1 MVIKVGINGYG
12 RIGRNILRALYESKR
27 TNEIQIVAINDLGDT
42 STNAHLTQYDTAHGK
57 FPGTITIEND
67 SMIINGDKVRVLSER
82 DPSKLP
88 WGELGVDVVIE
99 STGFFTSK
107 AKAQA
112 HIDGGAK
119 KVIISSPA
127 KNDDITMVLGVNESE
142 YDKNNHQII
151 SNASCTT
158 NCVAPMVKV
167 LNDNFGFESGFMS
180 TIHSTTNDQ
189 SILDRGHKDLR
200 RARAAGMNIIPTTTG
215 AAKSVGEIIPELKGK
230 INGLA
235 FRVPTLYVSSVDLVC
250 NLKSK
255 VTKNEIN
262 QAFKDASNSN
272 LKNILEITDEPL
284 VSVDFK
290 QNPASCI
297 IDSLSTEVINEN
309 LVKVIG
315 WYDNE
320 WGYSCRTADMV
331 EFITNA

>member
-1 MVIKVGINGYG
+1 MSTKIGINGFG
-12 RIGRNILRALYESKR
+12 RIGRNVFKAIMKYHKSLEV
-27 TNEIQIVAINDLGDT
+27 VAINDHSGVET
-42 STNAHLTQYDTAHGK
+42 KSHLLKYDSIYGIYESHISYDDENLIVDGK
-57 FPGTITIEND
+57 KIKWSSHSSPNEID
-67 SMIINGDKVRVLSER
+67 WKSS
-82 DPSKLP
+82 
-88 WGELGVDVVIE
+88 GVDIVIE
-99 STGFFTSK
+99 SSGRFRS
-107 AKAQA
+107 AKDTIG
-112 HIDGGAK
+112 HINGGAK

-142 YDKNNHQII
+142 YDKENHQII

-167 LNDNFGFESGFMS
+167 LNDNFGFASGFMS

-189 SILDRGHKDLR
+189 SILDKGHKDLR

-255 VTKNEIN
+255 VTKDEIN
-262 QAFKDASNSN
+262 KAFRKASNSN
-272 LKNILEITDEPL
+272 LKKILEITDEPL

-297 IDSLSTEVINEN
+297 IDSLSTEVIGEN

-331 EFITNA
+331 EYITNI

>member
-1 MVIKVGINGYG
+1 MSTKIGINGFG
-12 RIGRNILRALYESKR
+12 RIGRNVFKAIMKYHESL
-27 TNEIQIVAINDLGDT
+27 EVVAINDHSGAET
-42 STNAHLTQYDTAHGK
+42 KAHLLKYDSIYGIYESDINYDDENLIVDGK
-57 FPGTITIEND
+57 KIKWSSHSNPNEID
-67 SMIINGDKVRVLSER
+67 WKSSE
-82 DPSKLP
+82 
-88 WGELGVDVVIE
+88 VDIVIE
-99 STGFFTSK
+99 SSGRFRSATDTIG
-107 AKAQA
+107 
-112 HIDGGAK
+112 HINGGAK

-142 YDKNNHQII
+142 YDKENHQII

-255 VTKNEIN
+255 VTKDEIN
-262 QAFKDASNSN
+262 KAFRDASNSN
-272 LKNILEITDEPL
+272 LKKILEITDEPL

-297 IDSLSTEVINEN
+297 IDSLSTEVIGEN

-331 EFITNA
+331 EYITNI

>member
-1 MVIKVGINGYG
+1 MSTKIGINGFG
-12 RIGRNILRALYESKR
+12 RIGRNVFKAIMKYHKSLEV
-27 TNEIQIVAINDLGDT
+27 VAINDHSGAET
-42 STNAHLTQYDTAHGK
+42 KAHLLKYDSIYGIYESDINYDDENLIVDGK
-57 FPGTITIEND
+57 KIKWSSHSNPNEID
-67 SMIINGDKVRVLSER
+67 WKSSE
-82 DPSKLP
+82 
-88 WGELGVDVVIE
+88 VDIVIE
-99 STGFFTSK
+99 SSGRFRSATDTIG
-107 AKAQA
+107 
-112 HIDGGAK
+112 HINGGAK

-142 YDKNNHQII
+142 YDKENHQII

-255 VTKNEIN
+255 FTKNEIN
-262 QAFKDASNSN
+262 KAFRDASNSN
-272 LKNILEITDEPL
+272 LKKILEITDEPL

-297 IDSLSTEVINEN
+297 IDSLSTEVIGEN

-331 EFITNA
+331 EYITNI

>member
-1 MVIKVGINGYG
+1 MSTKIGINGFG
-12 RIGRNILRALYESKR
+12 RIGRNVFKAIMKYHKSLEV
-27 TNEIQIVAINDLGDT
+27 VAINDHSGAET
-42 STNAHLTQYDTAHGK
+42 KAHLLKYDSIYGIYEKDISYDDKNLIVDGK
-57 FPGTITIEND
+57 KIKWSSYSNPNEID
-67 SMIINGDKVRVLSER
+67 WKSS
-82 DPSKLP
+82 
-88 WGELGVDVVIE
+88 GVDIVIE
-99 STGFFTSK
+99 SSGRFRSATDTIG
-107 AKAQA
+107 
-112 HIDGGAK
+112 HINGGAK

-142 YDKNNHQII
+142 YDKSNHQII

-262 QAFKDASNSN
+262 QAFKDASVSN

-297 IDSLSTEVINEN
+297 IDSLSTEVISEN

-331 EFITNA
+331 EFITNI

>member
-1 MVIKVGINGYG
+1 MNTKIGINGFG
-12 RIGRNILRALYESKR
+12 RIGRNVFKAIMKYHKSIEV
-27 TNEIQIVAINDLGDT
+27 VAINDHSGAET
-42 STNAHLTQYDTAHGK
+42 KAHLLKYDSIYGIYEKDISYDDKNLIVDGK
-57 FPGTITIEND
+57 KIKWSSYSNPNEID
-67 SMIINGDKVRVLSER
+67 WKSS
-82 DPSKLP
+82 
-88 WGELGVDVVIE
+88 GVDIVIE
-99 STGFFTSK
+99 SSGRFRSATDTIG
-107 AKAQA
+107 
-112 HIDGGAK
+112 HINGGAK

-142 YDKNNHQII
+142 YDKSNHQII

-297 IDSLSTEVINEN
+297 IDSLSTEVISEN

-331 EFITNA
+331 EFITNI

>member
-1 MVIKVGINGYG
+1 MSTKIGINGFG
-12 RIGRNILRALYESKR
+12 RIGRNVFKAIMKYHKSLE
-27 TNEIQIVAINDLGDT
+27 IVAINDHSGVETKSHLLKYDSIYGIYESHISFDDENLIVDGKKIKWT
-42 STNAHLTQYDTAHGK
+42 SHSNPDEIDWK
-57 FPGTITIEND
+57 
-67 SMIINGDKVRVLSER
+67 SS
-82 DPSKLP
+82 
-88 WGELGVDVVIE
+88 GVDIVIE
-99 STGFFTSK
+99 SSGRFRS
-107 AKAQA
+107 AKDTIG
-112 HIDGGAK
+112 HINGGAK

-142 YDKNNHQII
+142 YDKKNHQII

-189 SILDRGHKDLR
+189 SILDRGHTDLR

-215 AAKSVGEIIPELKGK
+215 AAKSVGEIIPQLKGK

-255 VTKNEIN
+255 VTKDEIN
-262 QAFKDASNSN
+262 KAFRDASNSN
-272 LKNILEITDEPL
+272 LKKILEITDEPL

-297 IDSLSTEVINEN
+297 IDSLSTEVIGEN

-331 EFITNA
+331 EYITNI

>member
-1 MVIKVGINGYG
+1 MSIKIGINGFG
-12 RIGRNILRALYESKR
+12 RIGRNVFKAIMKYHKSLE
-27 TNEIQIVAINDLGDT
+27 IVAINDHSGAET
-42 STNAHLTQYDTAHGK
+42 KAHLLKYDSIYGIYESDINYDDENLIVDGK
-57 FPGTITIEND
+57 KIKWSSHSNPNEID
-67 SMIINGDKVRVLSER
+67 WKSSE
-82 DPSKLP
+82 
-88 WGELGVDVVIE
+88 VDIVIE
-99 STGFFTSK
+99 SSGRFRSATDTIG
-107 AKAQA
+107 
-112 HIDGGAK
+112 HINGGAK

-255 VTKNEIN
+255 VTKDEIN
-262 QAFKDASNSN
+262 KAFRDASNSN

-297 IDSLSTEVINEN
+297 IDSLSTEVIGEN

-331 EFITNA
+331 EYITNI

>member
-1 MVIKVGINGYG
+1 MNTKIGINGFG
-12 RIGRNILRALYESKR
+12 RIGRNVFKAIMKYHKSLEV
-27 TNEIQIVAINDLGDT
+27 VAINDHSGAET
-42 STNAHLTQYDTAHGK
+42 KAHLLKYDSIYGIYEKDISYDDKNLIVDGK
-57 FPGTITIEND
+57 KIKWSSYSNPNEID
-67 SMIINGDKVRVLSER
+67 WKSS
-82 DPSKLP
+82 
-88 WGELGVDVVIE
+88 GVDIVIE
-99 STGFFTSK
+99 SSGRFRSATDTIG
-107 AKAQA
+107 
-112 HIDGGAK
+112 HINGGAK

-142 YDKNNHQII
+142 YDKSNHQII

-297 IDSLSTEVINEN
+297 IDSLSTEVISEN

-331 EFITNA
+331 EFITNT

>member
-1 MVIKVGINGYG
+1 MSTKIGINGFG
-12 RIGRNILRALYESKR
+12 RIGRNVFKAIMKYHKSLE
-27 TNEIQIVAINDLGDT
+27 IVAINDHSGAKT
-42 STNAHLTQYDTAHGK
+42 KSHLLKYDSIYGIYESDINYDDENLIVDGK
-57 FPGTITIEND
+57 KIKWSSHSNPNEID
-67 SMIINGDKVRVLSER
+67 WKSSE
-82 DPSKLP
+82 
-88 WGELGVDVVIE
+88 VDIVIE
-99 STGFFTSK
+99 SSGRFRSATDTIG
-107 AKAQA
+107 
-112 HIDGGAK
+112 HIKGGAK

-142 YDKNNHQII
+142 YDKENHQII

-255 VTKNEIN
+255 VTKDEIN
-262 QAFKDASNSN
+262 KAFRDASNSN
-272 LKNILEITDEPL
+272 LKKILEITDEPL

-297 IDSLSTEVINEN
+297 IDSLSTEVIGEN

-331 EFITNA
+331 EYITNI

>member
-1 MVIKVGINGYG
+1 MSTKIGINGFG
-12 RIGRNILRALYESKR
+12 RIGRNVFKAIMKYHKSLEV
-27 TNEIQIVAINDLGDT
+27 VAINDHSGAET
-42 STNAHLTQYDTAHGK
+42 KAHLLKYDSIYGIYEKDISYDDKNLIVDGK
-57 FPGTITIEND
+57 KIKWSSYSNPNEID
-67 SMIINGDKVRVLSER
+67 WKSS
-82 DPSKLP
+82 
-88 WGELGVDVVIE
+88 GVDIVIE
-99 STGFFTSK
+99 SSGRFRSATDTIG
-107 AKAQA
+107 
-112 HIDGGAK
+112 HINGGAK

-142 YDKNNHQII
+142 YDKSNHQII

-262 QAFKDASNSN
+262 EAFKDASNSN

-297 IDSLSTEVINEN
+297 IDSLSTEVISEN

-331 EFITNA
+331 EFITNI

>member
-1 MVIKVGINGYG
+1 MSTKIGINGFG
-12 RIGRNILRALYESKR
+12 RIGRNVFKAIMKYHKSLEV
-27 TNEIQIVAINDLGDT
+27 VAINDHSGAET
-42 STNAHLTQYDTAHGK
+42 KAHLLKYDSIYGIYESDINYDDENLIVDGK
-57 FPGTITIEND
+57 KIKWSSHSNPNEID
-67 SMIINGDKVRVLSER
+67 WKSSE
-82 DPSKLP
+82 
-88 WGELGVDVVIE
+88 VDIVIE
-99 STGFFTSK
+99 SSGRFRSATDTIG
-107 AKAQA
+107 
-112 HIDGGAK
+112 HINGGAK

-142 YDKNNHQII
+142 YDKENHQII

-189 SILDRGHKDLR
+189 SILDKGHKDLR

-255 VTKNEIN
+255 VTKDEIN
-262 QAFKDASNSN
+262 KAFRDASNSN
-272 LKNILEITDEPL
+272 LKKILEITDEPL

-297 IDSLSTEVINEN
+297 IDSLSTEVIGEN

-331 EFITNA
+331 EYITNI

>member
-1 MVIKVGINGYG
+1 MSTKIGINGFG
-12 RIGRNILRALYESKR
+12 RIGRNVFKAIMKYHKSLE
-27 TNEIQIVAINDLGDT
+27 IVAINDHSGVET
-42 STNAHLTQYDTAHGK
+42 KSHLLKYDSIYGIYESH
-57 FPGTITIEND
+57 ISYDDENLIVD
-67 SMIINGDKVRVLSER
+67 EKKIKWSSHSNPNEIDWKS
-82 DPSKLP
+82 S
-88 WGELGVDVVIE
+88 GVDIVIE
-99 STGFFTSK
+99 SSGRFTS
-107 AKAQA
+107 AKDTIG
-112 HIDGGAK
+112 HINGGAK

-127 KNDDITMVLGVNESE
+127 KNDDITIVLGVNESE
-142 YDKNNHQII
+142 YDKEKHQII

-167 LNDNFGFESGFMS
+167 LNDNFGFASGFMS

-189 SILDRGHKDLR
+189 SILDKGHKDLR

-235 FRVPTLYVSSVDLVC
+235 FRVPTLYVSTVDLVC
-250 NLKSK
+250 NLESK
-255 VTKNEIN
+255 VTKDEIN
-262 QAFKDASNSN
+262 KAFREASNSY

-297 IDSLSTEVINEN
+297 IDSLSTEVISEN

-320 WGYSCRTADMV
+320 WGYSCRTAYMV
-331 EFITNA
+331 EYITNI

>member
-1 MVIKVGINGYG
+1 MSTKIGINGFG
-12 RIGRNILRALYESKR
+12 RIGRNVFKAIMKYHKSLEV
-27 TNEIQIVAINDLGDT
+27 VAINDHSGAET
-42 STNAHLTQYDTAHGK
+42 KAHLLKYDSIYGIYESDINYDDENLIVDGK
-57 FPGTITIEND
+57 KIKWSSHSNPNEID
-67 SMIINGDKVRVLSER
+67 WKSSE
-82 DPSKLP
+82 
-88 WGELGVDVVIE
+88 VDIVIE
-99 STGFFTSK
+99 SSGRFRSATDTIG
-107 AKAQA
+107 
-112 HIDGGAK
+112 HIKGGAK

-142 YDKNNHQII
+142 YDKENHQII

-167 LNDNFGFESGFMS
+167 LNDNFGFASGFMS

-189 SILDRGHKDLR
+189 SILDKGHKDLR

-255 VTKNEIN
+255 VTKDEIN
-262 QAFKDASNSN
+262 KAFRDASNSN
-272 LKNILEITDEPL
+272 LKKILEITDEPL

-297 IDSLSTEVINEN
+297 IDSLSTEVIGEN

-331 EFITNA
+331 EYITNI

>member
-1 MVIKVGINGYG
+1 MNTKIGINGFG
-12 RIGRNILRALYESKR
+12 RIGRNVFKAIMKYHKSLEV
-27 TNEIQIVAINDLGDT
+27 VAINDHSGAET
-42 STNAHLTQYDTAHGK
+42 KAHLLKYDSIYGIYEKDISYDDKNLIVDGK
-57 FPGTITIEND
+57 KIKWSSYSNPNEID
-67 SMIINGDKVRVLSER
+67 WKSS
-82 DPSKLP
+82 
-88 WGELGVDVVIE
+88 GVDIVIE
-99 STGFFTSK
+99 SSGRFRSATDTIG
-107 AKAQA
+107 
-112 HIDGGAK
+112 HINGGAK

-142 YDKNNHQII
+142 YDKSNHQII

-200 RARAAGMNIIPTTTG
+200 RARAAGMNINTNTTG

-297 IDSLSTEVINEN
+297 IDSLSTEVISEN

-331 EFITNA
+331 EFITNI

>member
-1 MVIKVGINGYG
+1 MSTKIGINGFG
-12 RIGRNILRALYESKR
+12 RIGRNVFKAIIKYHKSLE
-27 TNEIQIVAINDLGDT
+27 IVAINDHSGVET
-42 STNAHLTQYDTAHGK
+42 KSHLLKYDSIYGIYESHISYDDENLIVDGK
-57 FPGTITIEND
+57 KIKWSSYSNPNEID
-67 SMIINGDKVRVLSER
+67 WKSS
-82 DPSKLP
+82 
-88 WGELGVDVVIE
+88 GVDIVIE
-99 STGFFTSK
+99 SSGRFRS
-107 AKAQA
+107 AKDTIG
-112 HIDGGAK
+112 HINGGAK

-142 YDKNNHQII
+142 YDKENHQII

-167 LNDNFGFESGFMS
+167 LNDNFGFASGFMS

-189 SILDRGHKDLR
+189 SILDKGHKDLR

-255 VTKNEIN
+255 VTKDEIN
-262 QAFKDASNSN
+262 KAFRKASNSN
-272 LKNILEITDEPL
+272 LKKILEITDEPL

-297 IDSLSTEVINEN
+297 IDSLSTEVIGEN

-331 EFITNA
+331 EYITNI

>member
-1 MVIKVGINGYG
+1 MSTKIGINGFG
-12 RIGRNILRALYESKR
+12 RIGRNVFKAIMKYHKSLE
-27 TNEIQIVAINDLGDT
+27 IVAINDHSGAKT
-42 STNAHLTQYDTAHGK
+42 KSHLLKYDSIYGIYESHISYDDENLIVDGK
-57 FPGTITIEND
+57 KIKWSSHSNPDEID
-67 SMIINGDKVRVLSER
+67 WKSS
-82 DPSKLP
+82 
-88 WGELGVDVVIE
+88 GVDIVIE
-99 STGFFTSK
+99 SSGRFRS
-107 AKAQA
+107 AKDTIG
-112 HIDGGAK
+112 HINGGAK

-142 YDKNNHQII
+142 YDKKNHQII

-189 SILDRGHKDLR
+189 SILDRGHTDLR

-215 AAKSVGEIIPELKGK
+215 AAKSVGEIIPQLKGK

-255 VTKNEIN
+255 VTKDEIN
-262 QAFKDASNSN
+262 KAFRDASNSN
-272 LKNILEITDEPL
+272 LKQILEITDEPL

-297 IDSLSTEVINEN
+297 IDSLSTEVIGEN

-331 EFITNA
+331 EYITNI

>member
-1 MVIKVGINGYG
+1 MSTKIGINGFG
-12 RIGRNILRALYESKR
+12 RIGRNVFKAIMKYHKSLEV
-27 TNEIQIVAINDLGDT
+27 VAINDHSGAET
-42 STNAHLTQYDTAHGK
+42 KAHLLKYDSIYGIYESDINYDDENLIVDGK
-57 FPGTITIEND
+57 KIKWSSHSNPNEID
-67 SMIINGDKVRVLSER
+67 WKSSE
-82 DPSKLP
+82 
-88 WGELGVDVVIE
+88 VDIVIE
-99 STGFFTSK
+99 SSGRFRSATDTIG
-107 AKAQA
+107 
-112 HIDGGAK
+112 HINGGAK

-142 YDKNNHQII
+142 YDKENHQII

-262 QAFKDASNSN
+262 KAFRDASNSN
-272 LKNILEITDEPL
+272 LKKILEITDEPL

-297 IDSLSTEVINEN
+297 IDSLSTEVIGEN

-331 EFITNA
+331 EYITNI

>member
-1 MVIKVGINGYG
+1 MNTKIGINGFG
-12 RIGRNILRALYESKR
+12 RIGRNVFKAIMKYHKSLEV
-27 TNEIQIVAINDLGDT
+27 VAINDHSGAET
-42 STNAHLTQYDTAHGK
+42 KAHLLKYDSIYGIYEKDISYDDKNLIVDGK
-57 FPGTITIEND
+57 KIKWSSYSNPNEID
-67 SMIINGDKVRVLSER
+67 WKSS
-82 DPSKLP
+82 
-88 WGELGVDVVIE
+88 GVDIVIE
-99 STGFFTSK
+99 SSGRFRSATDTIG
-107 AKAQA
+107 
-112 HIDGGAK
+112 HINGGAK

-142 YDKNNHQII
+142 YDKSNHQII

-262 QAFKDASNSN
+262 QAFKDASVSN

-297 IDSLSTEVINEN
+297 IDSLSTEVISEN

-331 EFITNA
+331 EFITNI

>member
-1 MVIKVGINGYG
+1 MSTKIGINGFG
-12 RIGRNILRALYESKR
+12 RIGRNVFKAIMKYHKSLEV
-27 TNEIQIVAINDLGDT
+27 VAINDHSGAKT
-42 STNAHLTQYDTAHGK
+42 KSHLLKYDSIYGIYEKDISYDDENLIVDGK
-57 FPGTITIEND
+57 KIKWSSYSNPNEID
-67 SMIINGDKVRVLSER
+67 WKSSE
-82 DPSKLP
+82 
-88 WGELGVDVVIE
+88 VDVVIE
-99 STGFFTSK
+99 SSGRFRSATDTIG
-107 AKAQA
+107 
-112 HIDGGAK
+112 HINGGAK

>member
-1 MVIKVGINGYG
+1 MNTKIGINGFG
-12 RIGRNILRALYESKR
+12 RIGRNVFKAIMKYHKSLEV
-27 TNEIQIVAINDLGDT
+27 VAINDHSGAET
-42 STNAHLTQYDTAHGK
+42 KAHLLKYDSIYGIYEKDISYDDKNLIVDGK
-57 FPGTITIEND
+57 KIKWSSYSNPNEID
-67 SMIINGDKVRVLSER
+67 WKSS
-82 DPSKLP
+82 
-88 WGELGVDVVIE
+88 GVDIVIE
-99 STGFFTSK
+99 SSGRFRSATDTIG
-107 AKAQA
+107 
-112 HIDGGAK
+112 HINGGAK

-127 KNDDITMVLGVNESE
+127 KNDDITMVLCVNESE
-142 YDKNNHQII
+142 YDKSNHQII

-297 IDSLSTEVINEN
+297 IDSLSTEVISEN

-331 EFITNA
+331 EFITNI

>member
-1 MVIKVGINGYG
+1 MSIKIGINGFG
-12 RIGRNILRALYESKR
+12 RIGRNVFKAIMKYHKSLE
-27 TNEIQIVAINDLGDT
+27 IVAINDHSGAET
-42 STNAHLTQYDTAHGK
+42 KAHLLKYDSIYGIYESDINYDDENLIVDGK
-57 FPGTITIEND
+57 KIKWSSHSNPNEID
-67 SMIINGDKVRVLSER
+67 WKSS
-82 DPSKLP
+82 
-88 WGELGVDVVIE
+88 GVDIVIE
-99 STGFFTSK
+99 SSGRFRSATDTIG
-107 AKAQA
+107 
-112 HIDGGAK
+112 HINGGAK

-255 VTKNEIN
+255 VTKDEIN
-262 QAFKDASNSN
+262 KAFRDASNSN

-297 IDSLSTEVINEN
+297 IDSLSTEVIGEN

-315 WYDNE
+315 WDDNE

-331 EFITNA
+331 EYITNI

>member
-1 MVIKVGINGYG
+1 MSTKIGINGFG
-12 RIGRNILRALYESKR
+12 RIGRNVFKAIMKYHKSLE
-27 TNEIQIVAINDLGDT
+27 IVAINDHSGAKT
-42 STNAHLTQYDTAHGK
+42 KSHLLKYDSIYGIYESHISYDDENLIVDGK
-57 FPGTITIEND
+57 KIKWSSHSNPDEID
-67 SMIINGDKVRVLSER
+67 WKSS
-82 DPSKLP
+82 
-88 WGELGVDVVIE
+88 GVDIVIE
-99 STGFFTSK
+99 SSGRFRS
-107 AKAQA
+107 AKDTIG
-112 HIDGGAK
+112 HINGGAK

-142 YDKNNHQII
+142 YDKKNHQII

-189 SILDRGHKDLR
+189 SILDRGHTDLR
-200 RARAAGMNIIPTTTG
+200 RARAAGMNIMPTTTG
-215 AAKSVGEIIPELKGK
+215 AAKSVGEIIPQLKGK

-255 VTKNEIN
+255 VTKDEIN
-262 QAFKDASNSN
+262 KAFRNASNSN
-272 LKNILEITDEPL
+272 LKQILEITDEPL

-297 IDSLSTEVINEN
+297 IDSLSTEVIGEN

-331 EFITNA
+331 EYITNI

>member
-1 MVIKVGINGYG
+1 MNTKIGINGFG
-12 RIGRNILRALYESKR
+12 RIGRNVFKAIMKYHKSLEV
-27 TNEIQIVAINDLGDT
+27 VAINDHSGAET
-42 STNAHLTQYDTAHGK
+42 KAHLLKYDSIYGIYEKDISYDDKNLIVDGK
-57 FPGTITIEND
+57 KIKWSSYSNPNEID
-67 SMIINGDKVRVLSER
+67 WKSS
-82 DPSKLP
+82 
-88 WGELGVDVVIE
+88 GVDIVIE
-99 STGFFTSK
+99 SSGRFRSATDTIG
-107 AKAQA
+107 
-112 HIDGGAK
+112 HINGGAK

-142 YDKNNHQII
+142 YDKSNHQII

-262 QAFKDASNSN
+262 QAFKDASDSN

-297 IDSLSTEVINEN
+297 IDSLSTEVISEN

-331 EFITNA
+331 EFITNI

>member
-1 MVIKVGINGYG
+1 MSTKIGINGFG
-12 RIGRNILRALYESKR
+12 RIGRNVFKAIMKYHKSLEV
-27 TNEIQIVAINDLGDT
+27 VAINDHSGAET
-42 STNAHLTQYDTAHGK
+42 KAHLLKYDSIYGIYEKDINYDDKNLIVDGK
-57 FPGTITIEND
+57 KIKWSSYSNPNEID
-67 SMIINGDKVRVLSER
+67 WKSS
-82 DPSKLP
+82 
-88 WGELGVDVVIE
+88 GVDIVIE
-99 STGFFTSK
+99 SSGRFRSATDTIG
-107 AKAQA
+107 
-112 HIDGGAK
+112 HINGGAK

-262 QAFKDASNSN
+262 QAFKDASVSN

-297 IDSLSTEVINEN
+297 IDSLSTEVISEN

-331 EFITNA
+331 EFITNI

>member
-1 MVIKVGINGYG
+1 MNTKIGINGFG
-12 RIGRNILRALYESKR
+12 RIGRNVFKAIMKYHKSLEV
-27 TNEIQIVAINDLGDT
+27 VAINDHSGAET
-42 STNAHLTQYDTAHGK
+42 KAHLLKYDSIYGIYEKDISYDDKNLIVDGK
-57 FPGTITIEND
+57 KIKWSSYSNPNEID
-67 SMIINGDKVRVLSER
+67 WKAS
-82 DPSKLP
+82 
-88 WGELGVDVVIE
+88 GVDIVIE
-99 STGFFTSK
+99 SSGRFRSATDTIG
-107 AKAQA
+107 
-112 HIDGGAK
+112 HINGGAK

-142 YDKNNHQII
+142 YDKSNHQII

-297 IDSLSTEVINEN
+297 IDSLSTEVISEN

-331 EFITNA
+331 EFITNI

>member
-1 MVIKVGINGYG
+1 MNTKIGINGFG
-12 RIGRNILRALYESKR
+12 RIGRNVFKAIMKYHKSLEV
-27 TNEIQIVAINDLGDT
+27 VAINDHSGAET
-42 STNAHLTQYDTAHGK
+42 KAHLLKYDSIYGIYEKDISYDDKNLIVDGK
-57 FPGTITIEND
+57 KIKWSSYSNPNEID
-67 SMIINGDKVRVLSER
+67 WKSS
-82 DPSKLP
+82 
-88 WGELGVDVVIE
+88 GVDIVIE
-99 STGFFTSK
+99 SSGRFRSATDTIG
-107 AKAQA
+107 
-112 HIDGGAK
+112 HINGGAK

-142 YDKNNHQII
+142 YDKSNHQII

-255 VTKNEIN
+255 VTKNDIN
-262 QAFKDASNSN
+262 EAFKDASDSN

-297 IDSLSTEVINEN
+297 IDSLSTEVISEN

-331 EFITNA
+331 EFITNI

>member
-1 MVIKVGINGYG
+1 MSTKIGINGFG
-12 RIGRNILRALYESKR
+12 RIGRNVFKAIMKYHKSLE
-27 TNEIQIVAINDLGDT
+27 IVAINDHSDVET
-42 STNAHLTQYDTAHGK
+42 KSHLLKYDSIYGIYESHIGYDDENLIVDGK
-57 FPGTITIEND
+57 KIKWSSHSNPNEID
-67 SMIINGDKVRVLSER
+67 WKSS
-82 DPSKLP
+82 
-88 WGELGVDVVIE
+88 GVDIVIE
-99 STGFFTSK
+99 SSGRFTS
-107 AKAQA
+107 AKDTIG
-112 HIDGGAK
+112 HINGGAK

-127 KNDDITMVLGVNESE
+127 KNDDITIVLGVNESE
-142 YDKNNHQII
+142 YDKENHQII

-167 LNDNFGFESGFMS
+167 LNDNFGFASGFMS

-189 SILDRGHKDLR
+189 SILDKGHKDLR

-235 FRVPTLYVSSVDLVC
+235 FRVPTLYVSTVDLVC

-255 VTKNEIN
+255 VTKDEIN
-262 QAFKDASNSN
+262 KAFREASNSN

-297 IDSLSTEVINEN
+297 IDSLSTEVISEN

-331 EFITNA
+331 EYITNI

>member
-1 MVIKVGINGYG
+1 MNTKIGINGFG
-12 RIGRNILRALYESKR
+12 RIGRNVFKAIMKYHKSLEV
-27 TNEIQIVAINDLGDT
+27 VAINDHSGAKT
-42 STNAHLTQYDTAHGK
+42 KSHLLKYDSIYGIYESQISYDDENLIVDGK
-57 FPGTITIEND
+57 KIKWSSHSNPNEID
-67 SMIINGDKVRVLSER
+67 WKSS
-82 DPSKLP
+82 
-88 WGELGVDVVIE
+88 GVDIVIE
-99 STGFFTSK
+99 SSGRFRSASDTIG
-107 AKAQA
+107 
-112 HIDGGAK
+112 HINGGAK

-142 YDKNNHQII
+142 YDKKNHQII

-189 SILDRGHKDLR
+189 SILDRGHTDLR

-255 VTKNEIN
+255 VTKDEIN
-262 QAFKDASNSN
+262 KAFRDASNSN

-297 IDSLSTEVINEN
+297 IDSLSTEVIGEN

-331 EFITNA
+331 EYITNI

>member
-1 MVIKVGINGYG
+1 MSTKIGINGFG
-12 RIGRNILRALYESKR
+12 RIGRNVFKAIMKYHKSLE
-27 TNEIQIVAINDLGDT
+27 IVAINDHSGVET
-42 STNAHLTQYDTAHGK
+42 KSHLLKYDSIYGIYESHIGYDD
-57 FPGTITIEND
+57 ENLIVD
-67 SMIINGDKVRVLSER
+67 EKKIKWSSHSNPNEIDWKS
-82 DPSKLP
+82 S
-88 WGELGVDVVIE
+88 GVDIVIE
-99 STGFFTSK
+99 SSGRFTS
-107 AKAQA
+107 AKDSIG
-112 HIDGGAK
+112 HINGGAK

-127 KNDDITMVLGVNESE
+127 KNDDITIVLGVNESE
-142 YDKNNHQII
+142 YDKENHQII

-167 LNDNFGFESGFMS
+167 FNDNFGFASGFMS

-189 SILDRGHKDLR
+189 SILDKGHKDLR

-235 FRVPTLYVSSVDLVC
+235 FRVPTLYVSTVDLVC
-250 NLKSK
+250 NLESK
-255 VTKNEIN
+255 VTKDEIN
-262 QAFKDASNSN
+262 KAFREASNSY

-297 IDSLSTEVINEN
+297 IDSLSTEVISEN

-331 EFITNA
+331 EYITNI

>member
-1 MVIKVGINGYG
+1 MNTKIGINGFG
-12 RIGRNILRALYESKR
+12 RIGRNVFKAIMKYHKSLEV
-27 TNEIQIVAINDLGDT
+27 VAINDHSGAET
-42 STNAHLTQYDTAHGK
+42 KAHLLKYDSIYGIYEKDISYDDKNLIVDGK
-57 FPGTITIEND
+57 KIKWSSYSNPNEID
-67 SMIINGDKVRVLSER
+67 WKSS
-82 DPSKLP
+82 
-88 WGELGVDVVIE
+88 GVDIVIE
-99 STGFFTSK
+99 SSGRFRSATDTIG
-107 AKAQA
+107 
-112 HIDGGAK
+112 HINGGAK

-142 YDKNNHQII
+142 YDKSNHQII

-215 AAKSVGEIIPELKGK
+215 AAKSVGEIIPKLKGK

-262 QAFKDASNSN
+262 EAFKDASNSN

-297 IDSLSTEVINEN
+297 IDSLSTEVISEN

-331 EFITNA
+331 EFITNT

>member
-1 MVIKVGINGYG
+1 MSTKIGINGFG
-12 RIGRNILRALYESKR
+12 RIGRNVFKAIMKYHKSLEV
-27 TNEIQIVAINDLGDT
+27 VAINDHSGVET
-42 STNAHLTQYDTAHGK
+42 KSHLLKYDSIYGIYESH
-57 FPGTITIEND
+57 ISYDDENLIVD
-67 SMIINGDKVRVLSER
+67 VKKIKWSSHSSPNEIDWKS
-82 DPSKLP
+82 S
-88 WGELGVDVVIE
+88 GVDIVIE
-99 STGFFTSK
+99 SSGRFRS
-107 AKAQA
+107 AKDTIG
-112 HIDGGAK
+112 HINGGAK

-142 YDKNNHQII
+142 YDKENHQII

-167 LNDNFGFESGFMS
+167 LNDNFGFASGFMS

-189 SILDRGHKDLR
+189 SILDKGHKDLR

-255 VTKNEIN
+255 VTKDEIN
-262 QAFKDASNSN
+262 KAFRKASNSN
-272 LKNILEITDEPL
+272 LKKILEITDEPL

-297 IDSLSTEVINEN
+297 IDSLSTEVIGEN

-331 EFITNA
+331 EYITNI

>member
-1 MVIKVGINGYG
+1 MSTKIGINGFG
-12 RIGRNILRALYESKR
+12 RIGRNVFKAILKYHKSLEV
-27 TNEIQIVAINDLGDT
+27 VAINDHSGAKT
-42 STNAHLTQYDTAHGK
+42 KSHLLKYDSIYGIYEKDISYDDENLIVDGK
-57 FPGTITIEND
+57 KIKWSSYSNPNEID
-67 SMIINGDKVRVLSER
+67 WKSS
-82 DPSKLP
+82 
-88 WGELGVDVVIE
+88 GVDVVIE
-99 STGFFTSK
+99 SSGRFRSATDTIG
-107 AKAQA
+107 
-112 HIDGGAK
+112 HINGGAK

-262 QAFKDASNSN
+262 QAFKDASNSY

-297 IDSLSTEVINEN
+297 IDSLSTEVISEN

-331 EFITNA
+331 EFITNT

>member
-1 MVIKVGINGYG
+1 MNTKIGINGFG
-12 RIGRNILRALYESKR
+12 RIGRNVFKAIMKYHKSLEV
-27 TNEIQIVAINDLGDT
+27 VAINDHSGAET
-42 STNAHLTQYDTAHGK
+42 KAHLLKYDSIYGIYEKDINYDDKNLIVDGK
-57 FPGTITIEND
+57 KIKWSSYSNPNEID
-67 SMIINGDKVRVLSER
+67 WKSS
-82 DPSKLP
+82 
-88 WGELGVDVVIE
+88 GVDIVIE
-99 STGFFTSK
+99 SSGRFRSATDTIG
-107 AKAQA
+107 
-112 HIDGGAK
+112 HINGGAK

-262 QAFKDASNSN
+262 QAFKEASNSN

-297 IDSLSTEVINEN
+297 IDSLSTEVISEN

-331 EFITNA
+331 EFITNI

>member
-1 MVIKVGINGYG
+1 MNTKIGINGFG
-12 RIGRNILRALYESKR
+12 RIGRNVFKAIMKYHKSLEV
-27 TNEIQIVAINDLGDT
+27 VAINDHSGAET
-42 STNAHLTQYDTAHGK
+42 KAHLLKYDSIYGIYEKDISYDDKNLIVDGK
-57 FPGTITIEND
+57 KIKWSSYSNPNEID
-67 SMIINGDKVRVLSER
+67 WKSS
-82 DPSKLP
+82 
-88 WGELGVDVVIE
+88 GVDIVIE
-99 STGFFTSK
+99 SSGRFRSATDTIG
-107 AKAQA
+107 
-112 HIDGGAK
+112 HINGGAK

-142 YDKNNHQII
+142 YDKSNHQII

-262 QAFKDASNSN
+262 EAFKDASNSN

-297 IDSLSTEVINEN
+297 IDSLSTEVISEN

-331 EFITNA
+331 EFITNI

>member
-1 MVIKVGINGYG
+1 MSTKIGINGFG
-12 RIGRNILRALYESKR
+12 RIGRNVFKAIMKYHKSLE
-27 TNEIQIVAINDLGDT
+27 IVAINDHSGAKTKSHLLKYDSIYGIYESHISYDDENLIVDGKKIKWT
-42 STNAHLTQYDTAHGK
+42 SHSNPDEIDWK
-57 FPGTITIEND
+57 
-67 SMIINGDKVRVLSER
+67 SS
-82 DPSKLP
+82 
-88 WGELGVDVVIE
+88 GVDIVIE
-99 STGFFTSK
+99 SSGRFRS
-107 AKAQA
+107 AKDTIG
-112 HIDGGAK
+112 HINGGAK

-142 YDKNNHQII
+142 YDKKNHQII

-189 SILDRGHKDLR
+189 SILDRGHTDLR

-255 VTKNEIN
+255 VTKDEIN
-262 QAFKDASNSN
+262 KAFRDASNSN
-272 LKNILEITDEPL
+272 LKKILEITDEPL

-297 IDSLSTEVINEN
+297 IDSLSTEVIGEN

-331 EFITNA
+331 EYITNI

>member
-1 MVIKVGINGYG
+1 MSTKIGINGFG
-12 RIGRNILRALYESKR
+12 RIGRNVFKAIMKYHKSLE
-27 TNEIQIVAINDLGDT
+27 IVAINDHSSVET
-42 STNAHLTQYDTAHGK
+42 KSHLLKYDSIYGIYESH
-57 FPGTITIEND
+57 ISYDDENLIVD
-67 SMIINGDKVRVLSER
+67 EKKIKWSSHSNPNEIDWKS
-82 DPSKLP
+82 S
-88 WGELGVDVVIE
+88 GVDIVIE
-99 STGFFTSK
+99 SSGRFTS
-107 AKAQA
+107 AKDTIG
-112 HIDGGAK
+112 HINGGAK

-127 KNDDITMVLGVNESE
+127 KNDDITIVLGLNESE
-142 YDKNNHQII
+142 YDKEKHQII

-167 LNDNFGFESGFMS
+167 LNDNFGFASGFMS

-189 SILDRGHKDLR
+189 SILDKGHKDLR

-235 FRVPTLYVSSVDLVC
+235 FRVPTLYVSTVDLVC
-250 NLKSK
+250 NLESK
-255 VTKNEIN
+255 VTKDEIN
-262 QAFKDASNSN
+262 KAFREASNSY

-297 IDSLSTEVINEN
+297 IDSLSTEVISEN

-331 EFITNA
+331 EYITNI